1 MLLQGSDGSQQLTPS
16 SPRLWRTAQHGNSTP
31 LYASSIPS
39 VRHAADRAS
48 LFPATATA
56 GTSIEPQ
63 GRALEQ
69 LFNEVVAPVLAA
81 APQLYPAPY
90 NTFQHFLR
98 AADMTQTRAFHMV
111 AENWVTG
118 VSQV

>member
-1 MLLQGSDGSQQLTPS
+1 
-16 SPRLWRTAQHGNSTP
+16 
-31 LYASSIPS
+31 
-39 VRHAADRAS
+39 
-48 LFPATATA
+48 
-56 GTSIEPQ
+56 
-63 GRALEQ
+63 
-69 LFNEVVAPVLAA
+69 VVAPVLAA
-81 APQLYPAPY
+81 APELYPAPY